1 MSLVVREAS
10 ETELSFE
17 EVIEVLEGTV
27 FNNKMVAFL
36 AVRDIGLPRT
46 VWEAG
51 IHDTIISVLGGEYIL
66 VFLDR

>member
-46 VWEAG
+46 V
-51 IHDTIISVLGGEYIL
+51 
-66 VFLDR
+66 